1 MVGTNDQRWIA
12 PLNESSWE
20 AHQSL
25 QPLNL
30 PPLQYPDRLLLVPN
44 RPLSLPL
51 APRNNQ
57 QIPAATLQS
66 SDGYHAEAT
75 IDAYGFGPAAL
86 DKATRPFPRPS
97 RVTSSQSLRKILAD
111 EADASPAPSRKRP
124 RKDEFVKLPQPEKKQ
139 KGTQQVVQPLVPP
152 IIVGIEP
159 PPNQPSKFRPIV
171 STPFHD
177 SHGRNSLN
185 TAQDETLRA
194 QKGPTARP
202 KLPVRETQA
211 TVEEVLATTVTD
223 EATQV
228 RRFTGKTVQ
237 ARNKWSEEE
246 TRQLLLGVQQH
257 GMGNWQKVLDDPV
270 FAPAFNNR
278 KAVHLKDRFRTC
290 FPDGI
295 EIGMPAGAALT
306 MTRVMSLDPS
316 VDNRQGFE
324 STSQSAHTTQD
335 ETRGAPQEPVLA
347 RSPLKETQPPVEE
360 DPTPTIADETPAI
373 SRLTGR
379 AVGFRNKWSEEE
391 TRQLLLGVQKHG
403 MGNWK
408 RILDD
413 PAFAT
418 SFNNRKAVHLKDR
431 FRTCFPDGIGN
442 GPTAAATQAMRRATT
457 QDSSVTSPSGTLSG
471 FEEAGESVF
480 GTSTYKVRKKRKD
493 HRKDASDLLQLGITA
508 PFSKSKRRPRR
519 AFTEE
524 EDRNI
529 LLGFEKYGQ
538 SSWSRIQQDPAFGLE
553 SRRPTDIRDRFRNR
567 YSEKWVPLFRIVNE
581 DVEPK
586 DVEPAQKLGLRA
598 VVSIEDLLAP
608 GVEDDGLELLEAP
621 AISPPRSQHHN
632 QHQNYNQEPTAT
644 SPPLM
649 QQQQQNQNP
658 NFSPEPTSDLFLPP
672 IANSFTSSYPD
683 ILSNNTQLPKM
694 SFTELLSRDGPLPA
708 MNVPGDPFSL
718 SDWTMDDYWLPEI
731 QTQASVNT
739 GNGIASGSGIGNG
752 AGARHSKNVY
762 HISSI
767 CEAPEPDQDHR
778 MG

>member
-20 AHQSL
+20 AYQSL

-30 PPLQYPDRLLLVPN
+30 PPLQYPDGLLLPPN
-44 RPLSLPL
+44 RPLNLPL
-51 APRNNQ
+51 APRNTQ
-57 QIPAATLQS
+57 QIPPATLQS
-66 SDGYHAEAT
+66 SDGYHAEVT
-75 IDAYGFGPAAL
+75 IDSYSFGPAAL
-86 DKATRPFPRPS
+86 DNATRPFPRPS

-111 EADASPAPSRKRP
+111 EADASPEPSPKRP

-185 TAQDETLRA
+185 TAQDETLQA
-194 QKGPTARP
+194 QKEPTARP
-202 KLPVRETQA
+202 KLPVTETQV
-211 TVEEVLATTVTD
+211 TVEEVPAPTVAD

-228 RRFTGKTVQ
+228 SRFTGRTVQ

-246 TRQLLLGVQQH
+246 TRQLLLGVQRH
-257 GMGNWQKVLDDPV
+257 GMGNWQKILNDPA
-270 FAPAFNNR
+270 FAPAFGSR
-278 KAVHLKDRFRTC
+278 KAAHLKDRFRTC

-295 EIGMPAGAALT
+295 KLGMPAAAALI
-306 MTRVMSLDPS
+306 MTRVMSAGPS
-316 VDNRQGFE
+316 VDNQHDFE
-324 STSQSAHTTQD
+324 SASQSVHTAQD
-335 ETRGAPQEPVLA
+335 ETRGATQEPVRA

-360 DPTPTIADETPAI
+360 DPTPTIADEVPAI
-373 SRLTGR
+373 SRFTGR
-379 AVGFRNKWSEEE
+379 AVVFRNKWSEEE
-391 TRQLLLGVQKHG
+391 TGQLLLGVQKHG

-418 SFNNRKAVHLKDR
+418 AFNNRKAVHLKDR
-431 FRTCFPDGIGN
+431 FRTCFPDGIDN
-442 GPTAAATQAMRRATT
+442 ELPAAATQTMRRAAT
-457 QDSSVTSPSGTLSG
+457 QDSSVTSQSRSLSG
-471 FEEAGESVF
+471 FEEARQSIF

-567 YSEKWVPLFRIVNE
+567 YSEKWIPLFRIVNE
-581 DVEPK
+581 DGEPK
-586 DVEPAQKLGLRA
+586 DISPAQRLGLRA
-598 VVSIEDLLAP
+598 AVSIEDLLAP
-608 GVEDDGLELLEAP
+608 GVEDDGLGLLEAP
-621 AISPPRSQHHN
+621 AMSPPRTQRHK
-632 QHQNYNQEPTAT
+632 QYQNFNQEPTAT
-644 SPPLM
+644 SPPRM
-649 QQQQQNQNP
+649 QQQQSNQNQNF
-658 NFSPEPTSDLFLPP
+658 NPEPTADLFLPP

-731 QTQASVNT
+731 QTQAPINP
-739 GNGIASGSGIGNG
+739 GNGIANGLGTGNG
-752 AGARHSKNVY
+752 TGARQNKNVY
-762 HISSI
+762 DISSI
-767 CEAPEPDQDHR
+767 CEAPEPDQGHR
-778 MG
+778 MV

>member
-12 PLNESSWE
+12 PLNDSSWE
-20 AHQSL
+20 AYQSL

-30 PPLQYPDRLLLVPN
+30 PPLQYPDGLLLAPN
-44 RPLSLPL
+44 RPLNLPL

-57 QIPAATLQS
+57 QIPPATIQS
-66 SDGYHAEAT
+66 SDGYHAEGT
-75 IDAYGFGPAAL
+75 IDAYSLGPAAL
-86 DKATRPFPRPS
+86 DNATESFSRPS
-97 RVTSSQSLRKILAD
+97 LVTSSQSLRRILAD
-111 EADASPAPSRKRP
+111 EADASPTPSRKRQ
-124 RKDEFVKLPQPEKKQ
+124 RKDEFVKLPQPEKKP

-194 QKGPTARP
+194 QKELTARP
-202 KLPVRETQA
+202 KLPVRETQL
-211 TVEEVLATTVTD
+211 TEEVSAPTVTD
-223 EATQV
+223 EAAQIS
-228 RRFTGKTVQ
+228 RFLEGTVQ
-237 ARNKWSEEE
+237 ARNKWSKEE
-246 TRQLLLGVQQH
+246 TRHLLLGVQRH
-257 GMGNWQKVLDDPV
+257 GICNWQKVLDDPA

-290 FPDGI
+290 FPNEI
-295 EIGMPAGAALT
+295 ELGMPAAAALA
-306 MTRVMSLDPS
+306 MTSVMSPDPS
-316 VDNRQGFE
+316 VDNRHGSE
-324 STSQSAHTTQD
+324 SASQSVHIDRD
-335 ETRGAPQEPVLA
+335 ETRRATQEPVRA
-347 RSPLKETQPPVEE
+347 RSRLREKEPSVEE
-360 DPTPTIADETPAI
+360 DPTPTIADERPTI

-379 AVGFRNKWSEEE
+379 AVLLRNKWSEEE

-418 SFNNRKAVHLKDR
+418 AFNNRKAVHLKDR
-431 FRTCFPDGIGN
+431 FRTCFPDGIDSGL
-442 GPTAAATQAMRRATT
+442 PAAATQTMRRATA
-457 QDSSVTSPSGTLSG
+457 QDSSAASQSRSLSG
-471 FEEAGESVF
+471 SEEGIESIL

-493 HRKDASDLLQLGITA
+493 HRKDASDLFQLGITA

-567 YSEKWVPLFRIVNE
+567 YPEKWIPLFRIVHE
-581 DVEPK
+581 DGEPK
-586 DVEPAQKLGLRA
+586 DVSPTQKLGLRA

-608 GVEDDGLELLEAP
+608 GVEDDGLKLLEAP
-621 AISPPRSQHHN
+621 AISPPRIQHHN
-632 QHQNYNQEPTAT
+632 QYQNYNQEPKVT
-644 SPPLM
+644 SPPRM
-649 QQQQQNQNP
+649 QQQQQDQNQNL
-658 NFSPEPTSDLFLPP
+658 NPEPTADLFLPP
-672 IANSFTSSYPD
+672 VANSFTSSYPD

-708 MNVPGDPFSL
+708 MNVPDDPFSL

-731 QTQASVNT
+731 QTQGPVST
-739 GNGIASGSGIGNG
+739 GNGFAAGLGTGNG
-752 AGARHSKNVY
+752 AGTRQNKNVY

-767 CEAPEPDQDHR
+767 CEAPEPDQGHR
-778 MG
+778 IG